1 MSFRKKRS
9 LLLASVAA
17 LLLLSILDI
26 SFRKEEIFEEF
37 GIQFVNVEKTEA
49 HEKAHEAATATDR
62 RKAEVNGQGVKEVV
76 LNAAKAKVTV
86 KRSDTAAIKLE
97 YSVTAVGDDQGE
109 ADRRK
114 DAIQVKEELRDG
126 TLTWLST
133 ANGKEI
139 SYDFV
144 TVDYD
149 LYVPDGMQLRLGNE
163 SGDVMVQGIQGDVK
177 AKVDR
182 GMLEIVNVVGLV
194 TAESSFGNLYIA
206 GIQGNVTLANR
217 YSDVNMER
225 VTGAVL
231 LDSEFSRVMVTD
243 LEGDVSGMTKQ
254 GSVLIRDH
262 KGSVE
267 LTGQAADLVLNHVR
281 GDIRVQTV
289 SGDIS
294 LILPE
299 AEGYTLDAAVSGGRI
314 QTSLP
319 FPVEKLENGEYTSG
333 LKGALDKGT
342 WKVDAK
348 ARFGD
353 VSIHLK

>member
-9 LLLASVAA
+9 LLLASVAI

-37 GIQFVNVEKTEA
+37 GIQFVNVAKTEA
-49 HEKAHEAATATDR
+49 HERAHEYATATDR
-62 RKAEVNGQGVKEVV
+62 RKAEVNGQGVKEIV
-76 LNAAKAKVTV
+76 LNAAKGKVTV
-86 KRSDTAAIKLE
+86 KRSENTAIKLE
-97 YSVTAVGDDQGE
+97 YSINAVGDDQGE

-114 DAIQVKEELRDG
+114 DAIQVMEELHDG
-126 TLTWLST
+126 TLTWLPT

-149 LYVPDGMQLRLGNE
+149 LYVPDGVQLRLGNN
-163 SGDVMVQGIQGDVK
+163 SGDVVVHGIQGDVK

-182 GMLEIVNVVGLV
+182 GMLDVAGHV
-194 TAESSFGNLYIA
+194 TAESSFGNLYIS
-206 GIQGNVTLANR
+206 GIHGNVTLANR

-231 LDSEFSRVMVTD
+231 LDSEFSRVMLTD
-243 LEGDVSGMTKQ
+243 LEGDVTGMAEQ

-267 LTGQAADLVLNHVR
+267 LTGQVADLVLDHVR
-281 GDIRVQTV
+281 GDIRVQTD

-294 LILPE
+294 LILLE

-319 FPVEKLENGEYTSG
+319 FPVEKLANGEYTRG
-333 LKGALDKGT
+333 LKGTLGKGA

-348 ARFGD
+348 AKSGD